1 MLFLLQPVFR
11 CPEKGLLGDVYSPP
25 DNDRSHD
32 VQVSQVKM
40 MFKILKSE
48 RKLRKHWYFSWTTH
62 SHRIGTL
69 VLIVHDC
76 ADHLLELAKMFR
88 YTHSHKYHCQDG
100 QDIPVYALS
109 QISLPFIF
117 FMLVRHY
124 TVYIIFVHIVC
135 VWQVHALPEN
145 LRRRFR
151 PLCHHLGCH
160 QVGFY
165 CLTHSTNSAGFFW
178 RTARLV
184 LWGIP

>member
-1 MLFLLQPVFR
+1 MNIIKFRYWNMLFLLQPVFR

-88 YTHSHKYHCQDG
+88 YTLLQIH
-100 QDIPVYALS
+100 ALS
-109 QISLPFIF
+109 QIQIHNNKYTNMQLSL
-117 FMLVRHY
+117 
-124 TVYIIFVHIVC
+124 TC
-135 VWQVHALPEN
+135 LPA
-145 LRRRFR
+145 
-151 PLCHHLGCH
+151 
-160 QVGFY
+160 
-165 CLTHSTNSAGFFW
+165 STCTLELPSTC
-178 RTARLV
+178 R
-184 LWGIP
+184 LWGRSWWYWGFCWWW